1 MRADRGDLS
10 LARMSCEACV
20 YQASSSTGQYD
31 PDCRVQDAL
40 SARSNAGTG
49 SSISRIWGNEPRRL
63 KLATK
68 KQKARAAGAGTNLP
82 AKAKPKKKT
91 SRGK

>member
-1 MRADRGDLS
+1 VT
-10 LARMSCEACV
+10 SCEAV
-20 YQASSSTGQYD
+20 YQYD
-31 PDCRVQDAL
+31 PDCRVQTQLRTLVRGDT
-40 SARSNAGTG
+40 SSIAGTG
-49 SSISRIWGNEPRRL
+49 PNEPRRL

-82 AKAKPKKKT
+82 AKAKPKRKT

>member
-1 MRADRGDLS
+1 MRVSTTLTVEYKAQLRTLERGD
-10 LARMSCEACV
+10 R
-20 YQASSSTGQYD
+20 
-31 PDCRVQDAL
+31 
-40 SARSNAGTG
+40 
-49 SSISRIWGNEPRRL
+49 SSIGRTGPNEPRRL